1 MTSRCGHCREEGH
14 NIQNCKKLE
23 LEVPLNIFG
32 RESGAY
38 KTDIKRKH
46 IRFSKLKLDKGHF
59 AKVHALIANKI
70 PCIALKSNTHYPE
83 YKYFVARRMEDN
95 SIQLTLEDAN
105 TEYKAI
111 SDEAIRANSQ
121 IIVNYMDEFKRRI
134 AYYRNGTQME
144 LIQVANAHNVLTGDY
159 VHYTEQVAERKR
171 EREAREAAWEAAYRE
186 REAARIAAVQATEA
200 QARAQAINIA
210 LRDQREA
217 QASARQKQV
226 DEILNREQLP
236 IIRETVIETEDC
248 PICLDVLGETGKTIL
263 RCGHQ
268 LCTSCLMSQ
277 TLRSI
282 VLKTTNRC
290 RCPVCRTPYI
300 RDEDEDEDEEDE
312 DW

>member
-1 MTSRCGHCREEGH
+1 MTRLCGHCREEGH
-14 NIQNCKKLE
+14 NIQNCKKWE

-38 KTDIKRKH
+38 KTNIKGKH
-46 IRFSKLKLDKGHF
+46 IRFSKLDKGHF

-134 AYYRNGTQME
+134 AYFTNGTQYGDY
-144 LIQVANAHNVLTGDY
+144 IQVSDAHKVLTGDY
-159 VHYTEQVAERKR
+159 VHYTEQVAKR
-171 EREAREAAWEAAYRE
+171 QREGEAAWEAYRE

-200 QARAQAINIA
+200 QARAQIA
-210 LRDQREA
+210 LRARNDEREA
-217 QASARQKQV
+217 QANARQKQV

-268 LCTSCLMSQ
+268 LCTSCLMTQ

-282 VLKTTNRC
+282 ALKTTNRC

-300 RDEDEDEDEEDE
+300 RDR
-312 DW
+312 